1 MCSGFLHVPCGV
13 TDIDDRTTCL
23 QCYQKSRPNVGDK
36 SPRKLAAVFV
46 EAQRRIDV
54 VMAPTVA
61 LATQVRAELE
71 MQEEPPRMQP
81 IPSPPTTM
89 TTRNRQKRA
98 TATEE

>member
-1 MCSGFLHVPCGV
+1 MPSEYGDCCMGAECSMPIKTVTFYHHSIMCSGFLHVPCGV

-46 EAQRRIDV
+46 EAH
-54 VMAPTVA
+54 T
-61 LATQVRAELE
+61 
-71 MQEEPPRMQP
+71 
-81 IPSPPTTM
+81 PPTTM